1 MTEDEKMKQL
11 DEFAISIELPL
22 KAWNTLLN
30 ACNMPSQTPSM
41 VFADLIMAIQNQ
53 AAPQAEKAKK
63 ALDVV
68 LDKVSNE

>member
-1 MTEDEKMKQL
+1 MTEDEKIKQL

-22 KAWNTLLN
+22 KAWNMLLN

-41 VFADLIMAIQNQ
+41 GFADLIMAIQKQ
-53 AAPQAEKAKK
+53 AGPQAEKAKK

-68 LDKVSNE
+68 LEKVSDE

>member
-11 DEFAISIELPL
+11 DEVAISIELPL
-22 KAWNTLLN
+22 KAWNILLN
-30 ACNMPSQTPSM
+30 ACNLPSQTPSM

-63 ALDVV
+63 ALETV
-68 LDKVSNE
+68 LEKVSNE

>member
-1 MTEDEKMKQL
+1 MTEEEKMKQL
-11 DEFAISIELPL
+11 DEVAISVELPL
-22 KAWNTLLN
+22 KAWNMLLN
-30 ACNMPSQTPSM
+30 ACNMPAQTPTT

-68 LDKVSNE
+68 LDKVSDE